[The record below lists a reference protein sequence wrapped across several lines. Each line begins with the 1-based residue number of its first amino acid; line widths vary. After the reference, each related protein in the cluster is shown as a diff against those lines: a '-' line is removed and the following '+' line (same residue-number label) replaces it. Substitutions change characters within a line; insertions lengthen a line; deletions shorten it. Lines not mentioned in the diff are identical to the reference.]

1 MRVGNGFK
9 NFLVFVWGH
18 YFMGLLL
25 VVIFQ
30 CYSKMHVGGH
40 WVSYSLCDK
49 RAERKWPT
57 VWVG

>member
-25 VVIFQ
+25 VVIF
-30 CYSKMHVGGH
+30 
-40 WVSYSLCDK
+40 
-49 RAERKWPT
+49 
-57 VWVG
+57 